1 MASGM
6 PQIVYLIVFILT
18 YKAIGKAWLKAELAI
33 EDFWKTVMNNT
44 FHKRNSHLWVYF
56 PAGFILLRAQTK
68 APLSLGNS
76 TLLLL
81 KTAEEGKS
89 EVVDLSSAP
98 YFVPLPINRRVQH
111 LDALM
116 NELRM

>member
-1 MASGM
+1 MASDI

-18 YKAIGKAWLKAELAI
+18 YKAIGNPWLKAELAI
-33 EDFWKTVMNNT
+33 EGFWKVVMDNT
-44 FHKRNSHLWVYF
+44 FQKKNSHLWVYL

-89 EVVDLSSAP
+89 EVAALARAP
-98 YFVPLPINRRVQH
+98 YFVPLPINKRVQQFY
-111 LDALM
+111 
-116 NELRM
+116 

>member
-1 MASGM
+1 MASDI

-18 YKAIGKAWLKAELAI
+18 YRANGKPWLKPALAI
-33 EDFWKTVMNNT
+33 EDFWKSLMDYT
-44 FHKRNSHLWVYF
+44 FQKRNSHLWVYL

-89 EVVDLSSAP
+89 GVADLSPAP
-98 YFVPLPINRRVQH
+98 YFVPLPINKRVQH
-111 LDALM
+111 FY
-116 NELRM
+116 

>member
-1 MASGM
+1 MASDM

-18 YKAIGKAWLKAELAI
+18 YKAIGRPWLKAELAI

-44 FHKRNSHLWVYF
+44 FQKKNNHLWVYL

-68 APLSLGNS
+68 APLSLGNG

-89 EVVDLSSAP
+89 EVADLSPVP
-98 YFVPLPINRRVQH
+98 YFVPLPINKRVQH
-111 LDALM
+111 FY
-116 NELRM
+116 